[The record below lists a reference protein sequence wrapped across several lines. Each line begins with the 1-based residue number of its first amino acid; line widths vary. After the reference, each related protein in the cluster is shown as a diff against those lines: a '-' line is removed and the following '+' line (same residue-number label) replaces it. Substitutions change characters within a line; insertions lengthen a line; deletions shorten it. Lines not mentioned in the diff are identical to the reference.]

1 MHRQLDVGPGANGD
15 GRSSSQ
21 RLPAESGRPQTISV
35 EFDSG
40 PSAAGSARNALL
52 ALEGRVDERLLQD
65 VRLLVSELVTNSVR
79 HPRIPPGALVR
90 IKVQLMANVVR
101 VEVADEG
108 SGFEPRP
115 RDLDRSNRPGGWG
128 LYLVDRL
135 ADRWGVIRKGLTRV
149 WFEIDLVAA
158 RTV

>member
-1 MHRQLDVGPGANGD
+1 MDRQLDAGPGSNGD
-15 GRSSSQ
+15 GRGFS
-21 RLPAESGRPQTISV
+21 RRDAAESGRPQTISV

-52 ALEGRVDERLLQD
+52 ALDGRVDEQLLED

-90 IKVQLMANVVR
+90 IDVQLTPAVVR

-108 SGFEPRP
+108 AGFAPRP
-115 RDLDRSNRPGGWG
+115 RDLDRNRPGGWG

-158 RTV
+158 RPV